1 MFTKLTDATQVLK
14 TLLELVME
22 NHLCIHVEGADV
34 AASLYLGI
42 YIDIYVHMYIH
53 THTYAHI

>member
-22 NHLCIHVEGADV
+22 NHLRMYVEGAGV
-34 AASLYLGI
+34 AVSLYLCI
-42 YIDIYVHMYIH
+42 YIDMYVHMYIH